1 MGNLL
6 IDRHCCLQSIVV
18 FMDMPFSCSYHC
30 HFCYYLVIVLLVW
43 ALQWVTL
50 SLLLLLYF
58 CTEFF
63 FKLFNKCKCFTM
75 QQILDA
81 DWGI

>member
-30 HFCYYLVIVLLVW
+30 HFCYYFVIMLLVW
-43 ALQWVTL
+43 ALQWGHPECAFA
-50 SLLLLLYF
+50 SLFPHRILK
-58 CTEFF
+58 
-63 FKLFNKCKCFTM
+63 KLFNKCKCFTM
-75 QQILDA
+75 QQILIA
-81 DWGI
+81 DWEI